1 MPIGGKKF
9 EFIRNSAAIDRHQ
22 QLTGALL
29 PDSGLK
35 PKVCFCRR
43 SVTAQ
48 IADIQAGYTLV
59 LNQFN
64 PRLKRSGNIQNLNA
78 KIDAA

>member
-1 MPIGGKKF
+1 MSRGVF
-9 EFIRNSAAIDRHQ
+9 Q
-22 QLTGALL
+22 QNR
-29 PDSGLK
+29 
-35 PKVCFCRR
+35 RR